1 MNKDMMYMTHLKQIQ
16 NSFMTKRNRLSLTK
30 LGLATSRCAGNWCL
44 MHSRMYLEPLLDVV
58 EGLLVRDIV
67 DHDDAV
73 SASVVRR
80 GDGPE
85 PLLTR
90 GVPNLQWKFLK
101 SWTSTLPDN
110 SSNLKLDGLSV
121 KLNSSNFE
129 IYSYRGNVRFSICVI
144 RKSAREINCKS
155 KFRCLTQ
162 CSPEK
167 ETRFPHTGVTNKE
180 ELEQVVTEKKK
191 RIKHWSKV
199 FNFVTILP
207 LPTHSQLMWREY
219 VTISLWRNLLTIRDS
234 LWTW

>member
-1 MNKDMMYMTHLKQIQ
+1 MLNAFPHVPGATAWRCWRTPGPWRRRPRWCRERLCSKTRWWSGTSPDPRCPKSAMKILKI
-16 NSFMTKRNRLSLTK
+16 L
-30 LGLATSRCAGNWCL
+30 
-44 MHSRMYLEPLLDVV
+44 
-58 EGLLVRDIV
+58 
-67 DHDDAV
+67 
-73 SASVVRR
+73 
-80 GDGPE
+80 
-85 PLLTR
+85 
-90 GVPNLQWKFLK
+90 NLYPARQ
-101 SWTSTLPDN
+101 

-129 IYSYRGNVRFSICVI
+129 IYSYRGNVRFCICVI

-155 KFRCLTQ
+155 KFRCITQ

-207 LPTHSQLMWREY
+207 LPTHKVSWCEGKM
-219 VTISLWRNLLTIRDS
+219 
-234 LWTW
+234 